1 MCVSTNGLRSGSV
14 SICRM
19 RILQRELRAWWAAII
34 AQPESRQV
42 NPVVGYGRAD

>member
-1 MCVSTNGLRSGSV
+1 VRFD
-14 SICRM
+14 
-19 RILQRELRAWWAAII
+19 QWAQFRVGIDLSHADSAAEAARVVAAFI